1 MAGID
6 IEGLATV
13 YPNGVR
19 AVDGL
24 DLSVADGEFF
34 ALLGPS
40 GCGKTT
46 LLRTIAGLESATEGS
61 VRIDAADVTRLEP
74 GKRGVAMVFQ
84 DYALFPHMT
93 VSDNIT
99 YPLKVRRVAAA
110 TRSGVASRTAGELS
124 LQGLLERRPGQLS
137 GGQQQ
142 RVALARAIASEGK
155 VLLLDE
161 PLSNLDARLRL
172 EARTFLKKLQRD
184 LGITTVFVTHDQAE
198 ALALADRIAVMQTGK
213 LVQLGTPRE
222 VFARPSNTFVANF
235 IGSTP
240 MNLLPGTVT
249 DGAAVSSAT
258 APSAS
263 ESGPGAVG
271 AGSGSGPGTAG
282 GSGSSGAGP
291 GAVGAG
297 SGGSG
302 VVSVAGGW
310 LPAATSAV
318 PAGAEVTVGIR
329 PEYLSLST
337 GDVSGPSIR
346 GTVVVAEN
354 LGTMSLVSVDCE
366 GTLVGVTVPEEDE
379 PAPGTPVVLTAPAQ
393 RVLLYDRESGDLLAR
408 QPAMVG

>member
-24 DLSVADGEFF
+24 DLHVAHGEFF

-46 LLRTIAGLESATEGS
+46 LLRTIAGLEAATEGT
-61 VRIDAADVTRLEP
+61 VRIDSADVTRTEP

-84 DYALFPHMT
+84 DYALFPHMN
-93 VSDNIT
+93 VAENIT
-99 YPLKVRRVAAA
+99 YPLKVRRVAMA
-110 TRSGVASRTAGELS
+110 TRTAAAERTAGALS
-124 LQGLLERRPGQLS
+124 LQGLLERKPGQLS

-198 ALALADRIAVMQTGK
+198 ALALADRIAVMESGK
-213 LVQLGTPRE
+213 LRQLGSPRE
-222 VFARPSNTFVANF
+222 VFARPANTFVANF

-240 MNLLPGTVT
+240 MNLLPGKVAAGSSGTNGSSAAEGTVT
-249 DGAAVSSAT
+249 V
-258 APSAS
+258 
-263 ESGPGAVG
+263 
-271 AGSGSGPGTAG
+271 AG
-282 GSGSSGAGP
+282 GS
-291 GAVGAG
+291 
-297 SGGSG
+297 
-302 VVSVAGGW
+302 
-310 LPAATSAV
+310 LPATTFSA

-329 PEYLSLST
+329 PEYLTLAT
-337 GDVSGPSIR
+337 GDVTGPVLR

-354 LGTMSLVSVDCE
+354 LGTQSLVSVDCD

-379 PAPGTPVVLTAPAQ
+379 PSPGTTVVLTAPAS
-393 RVLLYDRESGDLLAR
+393 RVLLYDQESGDLLAR
-408 QPAMVG
+408 QPAPVPS